1 MSKSTI
7 RIDRTKETI
16 AVSRTFQIAAGN
28 IGSAEYQEFLRM
40 REQYPGFQII
50 VQQKSRK
57 KADGIFGDL
66 TYEGMMSFIK
76 GYETTKEG
84 YEAALAELNDMRCLY
99 KGQRGAYLKVKEWF
113 LSKYQEE
120 FDRRKE
126 EKIATARQK
135 REENYLYRPATAN
148 N

>member
-16 AVSRTFQIAAGN
+16 AVSHAFQIAAGN

-40 REQYPGFQII
+40 KEQYPGFQII
-50 VQQKSRK
+50 VEQKSRK

-84 YEAALAELNDMRCLY
+84 YEAALTE
-99 KGQRGAYLKVKEWF
+99 
-113 LSKYQEE
+113 
-120 FDRRKE
+120 
-126 EKIATARQK
+126 
-135 REENYLYRPATAN
+135 
-148 N
+148 

>member
-16 AVSRTFQIAAGN
+16 AVSRAFQIAAGN

-40 REQYPGFQII
+40 KEQYPGFQII
-50 VQQKSRK
+50 VEQKSRK

-84 YEAALAELNDMRCLY
+84 YEAALTELNDMRCLY

-113 LSKYQEE
+113 LTKYQDE
-120 FDRRKE
+120 FDRRRAAKE
-126 EKIATARQK
+126 AADRMK
-135 REENYLYRPATAN
+135 RESDFLYHPAAN